1 MKNKQNKDETM
12 CRTRAAE
19 YLGVAPNTLKSYPIP
34 YRQYSRFGYALYKK
48 SDLDKFKDQRTFIPK
63 SVA

>member
-1 MKNKQNKDETM
+1 MKNKQNQDDKI
-12 CRTRAAE
+12 CRTHAAE

-34 YRQYSRFGYALYKK
+34 FIQYSRFGYALYKK
-48 SDLDKFKDQRTFIPK
+48 SDLLKFKEQRTFKPK